1 MYFIITVY
9 INVLVHFFV
18 FISINI
24 FFLESNGVKCLALLF
39 IFYSSSGS
47 LRLQQPLRDA
57 FPSAQADVSSE
68 KELLEFI
75 SSGPILKEIGLTP
88 EKVAE
93 SIDKWTLYGSK
104 LCSRFFKTNELYLTK
119 PQKIRI
125 YHYYVPVFLWCEQEV
140 SRHRS
145 MFKEDDEIPP
155 LVVNLIFSSSTFLQG
170 LEPYF
175 LFGSMQYI

>member
-1 MYFIITVY
+1 M
-9 INVLVHFFV
+9 
-18 FISINI
+18 
-24 FFLESNGVKCLALLF
+24 
-39 IFYSSSGS
+39 
-47 LRLQQPLRDA
+47 QQPSRDA
-57 FPSAQADVSSE
+57 FPSAQAEVSSV

-75 SSGPILKEIGLTP
+75 CLGSILKEIGLTP

-104 LCSRFFKTNELYLTK
+104 LSRFFKINELYLTK

-140 SRHRS
+140 SCHRS

-155 LVVNLIFSSSTFLQG
+155 LVVNLILSCIYVPTRVGAL
-170 LEPYF
+170 L
-175 LFGSMQYI
+175 LGSMQYILKYKTK